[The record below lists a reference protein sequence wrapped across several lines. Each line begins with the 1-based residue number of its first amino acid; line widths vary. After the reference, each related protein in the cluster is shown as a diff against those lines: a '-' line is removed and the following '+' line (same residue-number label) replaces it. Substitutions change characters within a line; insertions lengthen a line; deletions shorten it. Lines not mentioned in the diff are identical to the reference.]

1 MTDTITADNKGII
14 QRLYKEILVDWN
26 MSLADEFVAPEFT
39 SHDWPEGSP
48 TGPEA
53 FQNYYSNIIRSVL
66 PDARY
71 EVDDL
76 IAEADKV
83 VVRWR
88 LLGTHKGKFHN
99 IAPTGKI
106 ITLRGIAIY
115 RLEDSKLIERW
126 VVTDLHGLLEEI
138 KGSASGNVQQLN

>member
-1 MTDTITADNKGII
+1 MTNTITTINKEIM
-14 QRLYKEILVDWN
+14 QRLYREVLVDWN
-26 MSLADEFVAPEFT
+26 MSLVDDFVADQFT
-39 SHDWPEGSP
+39 SHDWPKGSP
-48 TGPEA
+48 SGPEA
-53 FQNYYSNIIRSVL
+53 FRNYYSNIIRSVL

-88 LLGTHKGKFHN
+88 LLGTHKGKFNN
-99 IAPTGKI
+99 IAPTGKF
-106 ITLRGIAIY
+106 ITLRGIAVY

-126 VVTDLHGLLEEI
+126 VVTDLHGLLEELR
-138 KGSASGNVQQLN
+138 GSVQTM

>member
-1 MTDTITADNKGII
+1 MTDTITADNKATV
-14 QRLYKEILVDWN
+14 QRMYKEILADWK
-26 MSLADEFVAPEFT
+26 MSLVEEFVAPEFT
-39 SHDWPEGSP
+39 SHDWPRGSP

-53 FQNYYSNIIRSVL
+53 FRNYYSNIILSVL

-76 IAEADKV
+76 IADADKV

-88 LLGTHKGKFHN
+88 LAGTHKGNFQN
-99 IAPTGKI
+99 IAPTGKV

-115 RLEDSKLIERW
+115 RLEGSKLVERW
-126 VVTDLHGLLEEI
+126 VVTDLHGLIEEM
-138 KGSASGNVQQLN
+138 KGSASGNGQQLN